1 MYNFLFFEFPHQ
13 NNSKTDYQFAAPV
26 TAWDENGNQAH
37 WRNRENNQPFFSV
50 FNFDVTHESKMWL
63 HRDKP
68 LSIDTIKV
76 PLPPYFPD
84 TKIVRNDVA
93 RNYSNI
99 ELLDKQI
106 GSLIEDL
113 KEDGLLNNTYI
124 FFFSDHGGPL
134 PR

>member
-1 MYNFLFFEFPHQ
+1 
-13 NNSKTDYQFAAPV
+13 
-26 TAWDENGNQAH
+26 
-37 WRNRENNQPFFSV
+37 
-50 FNFDVTHESKMWL
+50 MWL
-63 HRDKP
+63 HREKP
-68 LSIDTIKV
+68 LTIDPIKV

-134 PR
+134 PRGKRSHYESGLKVPMIIRDPFERTMKYVNEPISSWRSPMPKTETPIPFNTLNRC